1 MLIQNSFNEILPQ
14 IDVGGQ
20 RTERKK
26 WIHCFDDVLLVM
38 FLAAISEYDQVLEE
52 DEKTNRLT
60 ESLTLFGTILSYKW
74 FKYVFKQFIFSIS
87 INFSHSSK
95 GLFHCSVSEQKGFTG
110 GENSIFSI
118 RGPLSQVNTQ
128 SDTNKDKSV
137 YQNANMT
144 SLLRFKEYENYKTKD
159 YKSAKDYIKQL
170 FVNEKKRVESSQE
183 YKSMNVIRT
192 FEFI

>member
-1 MLIQNSFNEILPQ
+1 MLLIQNSFNEILPQ

-74 FKYVFKQFIFSIS
+74 FKYVIKHSFLFQSIS
-87 INFSHSSK
+87 PTPRRDSSIA
-95 GLFHCSVSEQKGFTG
+95 LFLNKKDLLEEKIQYS
-110 GENSIFSI
+110 
-118 RGPLSQVNTQ
+118 PLE
-128 SDTNKDKSV
+128 
-137 YQNANMT
+137 AHFP
-144 SLLRFKEYENYKTKD
+144 R
-159 YKSAKDYIKQL
+159 
-170 FVNEKKRVESSQE
+170 
-183 YKSMNVIRT
+183 
-192 FEFI
+192 